1 MKQELKAFRIP
12 TEKDGEKAFVEDV
25 IKDTNCP
32 EFLNDIYG
40 LMLDEYEA
48 LSKS

>member
-12 TEKDGEKAFVEDV
+12 TENENEKVFVEDLM
-25 IKDTNCP
+25 KDTNCP